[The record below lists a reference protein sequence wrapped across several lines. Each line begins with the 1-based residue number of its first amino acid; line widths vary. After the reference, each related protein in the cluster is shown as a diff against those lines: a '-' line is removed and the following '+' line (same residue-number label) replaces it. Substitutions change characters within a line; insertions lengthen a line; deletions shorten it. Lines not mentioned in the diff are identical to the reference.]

1 MRTVLGVVFI
11 FLFVVYGQAFA
22 APTAK
27 ILIDST
33 PDQAVLI
40 PLDQWFAEHLIK
52 EGQASRGDKIYES
65 PRCTVTV
72 LTSKDPL
79 PVIGRHIHLTTD
91 EVVFVYKGEG
101 EMYINGQ
108 WVPVKAGTLHVCPR
122 GVAHATRAL
131 PGKELW
137 LISIFSPPQPR
148 GSSDRVMLDE

>member
-1 MRTVLGVVFI
+1 MKAILSGMFI
-11 FLFVVYGQAFA
+11 LLFVVWGQAFA

-33 PDQAVLI
+33 PDQAVLL
-40 PLDQWFAEHLIK
+40 PLDQWFAEHPIK
-52 EGQASRGDKIYES
+52 EAQTTKGDKVYES
-65 PRCTVTV
+65 PRCSLTLVTH
-72 LTSKDPL
+72 KDPL
-79 PVIGRHIHLTTD
+79 PVVGRHIHLTTD
-91 EVVFVYKGEG
+91 EVVLVHKGEG

-137 LISIFSPPQPR
+137 LISIFSPPQPK
-148 GSSDRVMLDE
+148 GTNDRVMLDE